1 MSLVGYRPELPELSS
16 LFTTTQ
22 RVAREAFKPGC
33 TGLWQLS
40 DHGAGL
46 MLEHPQYDEFYA
58 RNQSVALDL
67 WLLVQTPLVHLRGG
81 KLSIDTVPGALVNE
95 SRVRLH
101 RTPELVVADLPRS
114 A

>member
-1 MSLVGYRPELPELSS
+1 
-16 LFTTTQ
+16 
-22 RVAREAFKPGC
+22 
-33 TGLWQLS
+33 
-40 DHGAGL
+40 